1 MVWNFI
7 GVFIPVYKT
16 LHGRL
21 DIRNFSSR
29 VKKKFSTLEEK
40 FSISARP
47 CNIFY
52 LFLDLDRL
60 EYVLACFHGEIQFC
74 ASKYNF
80 VCLQTMFLVFTSPSI
95 NITDGKVWR
104 DARIST
110 AQALRSTRIK
120 TVMFVFAL
128 RWTLMLVAFDNA
140 LWRRVGTKRRPKT

>member
-1 MVWNFI
+1 MKRFPLLWLHNKSRFSQRKAKWFGISWAFSFAFI
-7 GVFIPVYKT
+7 NET
-16 LHGRL
+16 LHGCL

-29 VKKKFSTLEEK
+29 VKKYFSTLEEK

-47 CNIFY
+47 CNILY

-60 EYVLACFHGEIQFC
+60 KYVLPCFHGEIQFC
-74 ASKYNF
+74 ASKYKF

-95 NITDGKVWR
+95 NITDGKVWC

-120 TVMFVFAL
+120 
-128 RWTLMLVAFDNA
+128 
-140 LWRRVGTKRRPKT
+140 K